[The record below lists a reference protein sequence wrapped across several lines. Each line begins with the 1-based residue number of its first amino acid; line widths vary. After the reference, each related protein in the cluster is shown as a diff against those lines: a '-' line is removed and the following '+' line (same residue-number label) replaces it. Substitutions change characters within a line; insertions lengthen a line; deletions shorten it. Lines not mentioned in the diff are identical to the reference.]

1 MGQLFHHRNHIQ
13 IVTTR
18 TNTREQAPVVEV
30 LEVNRRA
37 TKLHHLKGLLFTL
50 TRKESQPLVLDRLEN
65 EVGRLRVKIRRLEE
79 RL

>member
-1 MGQLFHHRNHIQ
+1 
-13 IVTTR
+13 
-18 TNTREQAPVVEV
+18 VVEV
-30 LEVNRRA
+30 LEVNHRA

-50 TRKESQPLVLDRLEN
+50 TEAHDWIFTHVRKESQPLVLDRLEN